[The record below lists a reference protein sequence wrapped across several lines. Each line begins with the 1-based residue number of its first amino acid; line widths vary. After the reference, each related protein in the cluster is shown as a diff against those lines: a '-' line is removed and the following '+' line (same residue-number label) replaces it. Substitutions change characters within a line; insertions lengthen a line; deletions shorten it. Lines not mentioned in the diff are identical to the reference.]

1 MVSSTP
7 RWVASYGS
15 SPCAGIFVFK
25 ERLWKKKI
33 IVVHVNGMQ
42 RKKAYAVMAIVNIG
56 QISDALMIVV
66 NAGRVLKMRKQEIIY
81 IAVDNKDADCF
92 LDELCKPG
100 IITDSYLRVDRKK
113 KTLETSNYQV
123 IAISLSD
130 FCRLTPIS
138 PVKYYLYSN
147 EPFTTQLVLL
157 ENRYNELQ
165 LIKIRLSTSAKEM
178 DMKMLI
184 GMLNGV
190 RE

>member
-1 MVSSTP
+1 MVT
-7 RWVASYGS
+7 
-15 SPCAGIFVFK
+15 
-25 ERLWKKKI
+25 
-33 IVVHVNGMQ
+33 
-42 RKKAYAVMAIVNIG
+42 VNIV
-56 QISDALMIVV
+56 QTLDALMIVANV
-66 NAGRVLKMRKQEIIY
+66 GRALKMRKQEIVY

-113 KTLETSNYQV
+113 KTLETSNCQV
-123 IAISLSD
+123 MAISLSD

-138 PVKYYLYSN
+138 PVKYYLYSD
-147 EPFTTQLVLL
+147 EPFTTQLALL

-165 LIKIRLSTSAKEM
+165 LIKIRLSTSAKEI